1 MHIEGACG
9 GAKLLDDTAQECL
22 QAAFLRGSHRLGN
35 SEIGKA
41 DQSLPDVLQAFL
53 AVDEGRRGGRAGA
66 RLGPHKIQ
74 GSFQEGTAIV
84 FVRHPIG
91 ADQRESLVEL
101 QAMAA
106 DAGKKAILFGG
117 GDGAQGVSDGRA
129 DSSRGQRVLRRGGQ
143 TLGDLHAAGDPLGLS
158 VKQACDGGGAQ
169 SIVVDQGSDDARL
182 VECSEGSGG

>member
-53 AVDEGRRGGRAGA
+53 AVDEGRRGGRAGVWLRA
-66 RLGPHKIQ
+66 QKIH
-74 GSFQEGTAIV
+74 GSFQESTAVLFI
-84 FVRHPIG
+84 RHPVG
-91 ADQRESLVEL
+91 ADQSESFAVL
-101 QAMAA
+101 QAMAT
-106 DAGKKAILFGG
+106 DAGKKGILFGG
-117 GDGAQGVSDGRA
+117 GHSAQGVSHGRA
-129 DSSRGQRVLRRGGQ
+129 ESSRGQRVLRCGGQ

-158 VKQACDGGGAQ
+158 VKHVCDGGGAQ
-169 SIVVDQGSDDARL
+169 SIVVDQGSDHTRL